1 MKPGTFAL
9 LVLSAGVVMWLYLS
23 HHTVSISIP
32 TPAPVPALTQDRAE
46 TLLCDKE
53 VDALL
58 HSKDPIEIARAGIII
73 QSVNCGIGKRL

>member
-9 LVLSAGVVMWLYLS
+9 LVLSAGVVVWLYLS

-32 TPAPVPALTQDRAE
+32 TPPALTQDRAE
-46 TLLCDKE
+46 VLLCDKE

>member
-1 MKPGTFAL
+1 MKSGTFAL
-9 LVLSAGVVMWLYLS
+9 LVLCAGVVVWLYLS

-32 TPAPVPALTQDRAE
+32 TPALPVLTQDRAE
-46 TLLCDKE
+46 VLLCDKE
-53 VDALL
+53 VDLLL

>member
-9 LVLSAGVVMWLYLS
+9 LVLCAGMVVWLYLS
-23 HHTVSISIP
+23 HHTVSISMP
-32 TPAPVPALTQDRAE
+32 TPALPVLTQDRAE
-46 TLLCDKE
+46 VLLCDKE